1 VPGTEYVVYENG
13 RSAKPGQQQMGFL
26 HPRDFQLDVQLSK
39 HPYDRHDSDG
49 FMPRTEIVGFFALV
63 PPGI

>member
-1 VPGTEYVVYENG
+1 MSSTRTAG
-13 RSAKPGQQQMGFL
+13 RPNLAQQQMGFL